1 MTTGQELQE
10 CTPEDMWEKPTTY
23 ALKKTGGVRAKKVY
37 SILTEAEAGLAEAGK
52 GYEIETRE
60 GERTRCQKYCQVSQF
75 CTQYQKY
82 LDVNTITII
91 D

>member
-1 MTTGQELQE
+1 MFSRGYV
-10 CTPEDMWEKPTTY
+10 EKPTTY
-23 ALKKTGGVRAKKVY
+23 ALKKVGGVRAKKVY